1 MGILDSIKK
10 SLKQQKK
17 SLEQQIEEAKRTVH
31 LTYLGGHPD
40 ISSSMPIRLK
50 RENDNLNLYRYG
62 GYGGEKFLTNIPLS
76 AIKSVQ
82 FQRAGS
88 RSLGKAAAGAIGG
101 GILLGP
107 LGLIVGGALGGKKKD
122 ESVIVVTIQHDSME
136 LQILFGSITGKKG
149 IIERKYSKFV
159 QLIKP

>member
-1 MGILDSIKK
+1 MGILNTIKK
-10 SLKQQKK
+10 LS
-17 SLEQQIEEAKRTVH
+17 EETKRIVH

-50 RENDNLNLYRYG
+50 RENDSLNLYRYG
-62 GYGGEKFLTNIPLS
+62 GYGGEKLLTDIPLS

-82 FQRAGS
+82 LQRADS

-107 LGLIVGGALGGKKKD
+107 LGLIAGGALGGKKKD
-122 ESVIVVTIQHDSME
+122 ESVIVVTIQHDSTE
-136 LQILFGSITGKKG
+136 LQVLFGSATGKKEV
-149 IIERKYSKFV
+149 IEKKYSKFA
-159 QLIKP
+159 QLIK